1 MHILILKNLQEF
13 LFVIHTVF
21 GKFMIFKLSFI
32 SKRGTSIADHS
43 TFVLFDEARTRG
55 ADIKMDIDVIIATLA
70 LSSNTS
76 KDKIIQAIGR
86 LRRLGK
92 DQSIIVLKTYEIYLI
107 YQTSVKTNI

>member
-32 SKRGTSIADHS
+32 SKRGTSIANHS

-55 ADIKMDIDVIIATLA
+55 ADIKMDIDVIATLA